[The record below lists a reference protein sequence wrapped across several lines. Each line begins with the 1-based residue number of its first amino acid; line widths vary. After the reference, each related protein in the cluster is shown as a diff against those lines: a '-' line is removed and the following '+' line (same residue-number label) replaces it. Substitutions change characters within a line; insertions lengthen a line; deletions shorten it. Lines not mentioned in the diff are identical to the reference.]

1 MRLSLLIFG
10 VVVGLGIVVGYGQ
23 QPATAATPQPTPT
36 LKTCHVCDEE
46 TNSQPTA
53 VPIATPT
60 EAPAGVEAPVVH
72 AVMFWM
78 DTCPHCHFVL
88 DEVLPPLQEKYGG
101 QLQVLLI
108 EVKSEQEW
116 NRLVQTGTS
125 FGIPQDYLGV
135 PFLVIGDRAL
145 IGSDQIPAELPGLI
159 EQHLANGGVDYP
171 TAPALADILPTTA
184 PALETC
190 GPATPCA
197 EETLPAPEIA
207 GPGPLKEAAVN
218 PSPTAALAKL
228 HGTEE
233 ALPVPDVA
241 MSEPIEETSLNQPLA
256 ASSARVQ
263 GFELALAVII
273 GMIGALI
280 YTSAAAAKRLKNGT
294 DCLPL
299 AWLELAIPIL
309 AIAGLGV
316 AGYLAYVETQ
326 AVPAVCG
333 PVGDCNAVQSS
344 PYARLFGLLPIGVLG
359 VIGYVAILATWLWG
373 RLKSAPLARHALLVV
388 FGLALVG
395 TLFSLYL
402 TYLEPFVIK
411 AVCIWCLTSAI
422 IITLLMLLSHK
433 SAFQA
438 MNIHKS

>member
-10 VVVGLGIVVGYGQ
+10 VIVLLGTVLGYGQ
-23 QPATAATPQPTPT
+23 QPATAATPPPTPT

-46 TNSQPTA
+46 ISSQPTA

-60 EAPAGVEAPVVH
+60 EAPAEVEAPVVH

-88 DEVLPPLQEKYGG
+88 DEVLPPLQEKYGD
-101 QLQVLLI
+101 QLQLLLI

-116 NRLVQTGTS
+116 NWLVQTGTS
-125 FGIPQDYLGV
+125 FGMSQDHLGV
-135 PFLVIGDRAL
+135 PFLVIGNRVL

-159 EQHLANGGVDYP
+159 EEHLAAGGLDYP
-171 TAPALADILPTTA
+171 TMPGLSEVLSTATPAVAAQMIATQPAADPPTELPQALATASITETPQPEDTA
-184 PALETC
+184 P
-190 GPATPCA
+190 PAVAAQLITPQ
-197 EETLPAPEIA
+197 PAA
-207 GPGPLKEAAVN
+207 GAPSASPQAAVK
-218 PSPTAALAKL
+218 PP
-228 HGTEE
+228 
-233 ALPVPDVA
+233 
-241 MSEPIEETSLNQPLA
+241 
-256 ASSARVQ
+256 
-263 GFELALAVII
+263 GFELAIAIMI
-273 GMIGALI
+273 GMVVALV
-280 YTSAAAAKRLKNGT
+280 YTGVAAAKGFQNASTRPT
-294 DCLPL
+294 PP
-299 AWLELAIPIL
+299 WLDLAIPVL

-326 AVPAVCG
+326 AVAAVCG

-359 VIGYVAILATWLWG
+359 VIGYVAILAAWLWG
-373 RLKSAPLARHALLVV
+373 RFRVDPLARYAPLVV

-422 IITLLMLLSHK
+422 IITLLLLLSHK
-433 SAFQA
+433 PAFQA

>member
-10 VVVGLGIVVGYGQ
+10 VIVLLGTVVGYGQ
-23 QPATAATPQPTPT
+23 QPATAATPQPNPT

-46 TNSQPTA
+46 ISSQPTA

-60 EAPAGVEAPVVH
+60 EAPTGVEAPVVH

-88 DEVLPPLQEKYGG
+88 DEVLPPLQEKYGD
-101 QLQVLLI
+101 QLQLLLI

-125 FGIPQDYLGV
+125 FGIPPDYLGV

-171 TAPALADILPTTA
+171 TAPALADILPTSA
-184 PALETC
+184 PILETC
-190 GPATPCA
+190 GPAIPCA

-233 ALPVPDVA
+233 APPEPDIA
-241 MSEPIEETSLNQPLA
+241 MSEPIEETSLNQPTT

-280 YTSAAAAKRLKNGT
+280 YTSAAAAKSLKNGT

-359 VIGYVAILATWLWG
+359 AIGYLAILVAWLWG
-373 RLKSAPLARHALLVV
+373 RLKSAPLTRHAPLVV
-388 FGLALVG
+388 FGLALAG

-422 IITLLMLLSHK
+422 IITLLMLLSYK
-433 SAFQA
+433 PAFQA